1 MEEFN
6 LDSVLSA
13 EDARHDKIQLDI
25 GEWFISSIDIEMAG
39 FIQYLGSDDRSTSR
53 NKYRAFQVDNYVN
66 DFTAKRLSILSPKSG
81 RGELDNAPLFSG
93 QLIIRK
99 MPTSGNIDNYAL
111 KLKLQINPT
120 RFCVYQPLP
129 LRRRNENSIQRVPS
143 NPSVLFAKQDCFS
156 HANERTL
163 DNKDNALLKPVSK
176 INGSRELYQQ
186 NVRRYIESIKNY
198 IDIEIADYNSLS
210 LELMDYQERYS
221 LKTIETYWDIRCDNP
236 TLTIGSL
243 RRDFLALGNNTSVS
257 YYSDAGELTEGSSL
271 ALRAE
276 FRTKE
281 RLKLYAKTNKRIRL
295 EIEHKYNQNAS
306 LTENRSY
313 TAGGVDELI
322 TMINYASH
330 ESTRLAN
337 NFLSSLSEYSNYPD
351 ILRESA
357 LIFIQILYR
366 QIGNIVIAEDIL
378 SSLVSSGGIPTS
390 NLNSDFKQVLDSLVT
405 AGLVER
411 KGRPINRYL
420 ISPRFAS
427 SVQGLIN

>member
-186 NVRRYIESIKNY
+186 NVRRYIE
-198 IDIEIADYNSLS
+198 
-210 LELMDYQERYS
+210 
-221 LKTIETYWDIRCDNP
+221 
-236 TLTIGSL
+236 
-243 RRDFLALGNNTSVS
+243 
-257 YYSDAGELTEGSSL
+257 
-271 ALRAE
+271 
-276 FRTKE
+276 
-281 RLKLYAKTNKRIRL
+281 
-295 EIEHKYNQNAS
+295 
-306 LTENRSY
+306 
-313 TAGGVDELI
+313 
-322 TMINYASH
+322 
-330 ESTRLAN
+330 
-337 NFLSSLSEYSNYPD
+337 
-351 ILRESA
+351 
-357 LIFIQILYR
+357 
-366 QIGNIVIAEDIL
+366 
-378 SSLVSSGGIPTS
+378 
-390 NLNSDFKQVLDSLVT
+390 
-405 AGLVER
+405 
-411 KGRPINRYL
+411 
-420 ISPRFAS
+420 
-427 SVQGLIN
+427 